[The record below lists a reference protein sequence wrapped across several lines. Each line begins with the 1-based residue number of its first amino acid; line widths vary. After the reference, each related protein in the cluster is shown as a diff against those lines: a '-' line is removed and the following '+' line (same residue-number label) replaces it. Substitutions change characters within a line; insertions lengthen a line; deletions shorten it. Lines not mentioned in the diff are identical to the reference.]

1 MYSIK
6 SVLRDAVDMLAL
18 VSDSALLD
26 AEVLLCLALNQQR
39 SHLRAW
45 PDKPLQPEQ
54 LAAFRTLLEQRQKGM
69 PIAYITG
76 NREFWSRNFQV
87 SPDVLIPRPDTEL
100 LIELSLKLIPADEPY
115 KIIDLGTGSGIIA
128 IILAAE
134 CPQAHVSATDFSV
147 AALRIAQLNVDKH
160 HINNIQLYQSD
171 WFAGIPDTK
180 FNLIISNPPY
190 IAEDDS
196 HLQQGD
202 VRFEPQT
209 ALCAA
214 EQGLGDI
221 TIITAA
227 ARNYLEPC
235 GHLLIEHGYDQQQQV
250 QALFKDLHYDKVQTY
265 TDLSGQPRV
274 TYGQWNSCQAIL
286 PDTLRVNANLFRTDL
301 PS

>member
-1 MYSIK
+1 MHCIK
-6 SVLRDAVDMLAL
+6 SILAEATDALTL

-26 AEVLLCLALNQQR
+26 AEILLCQALNQPR

-45 PDKPLQPEQ
+45 PDKPLLPEH
-54 LAAFRTLLEQRQKGM
+54 LAAFRALLEQRQQGI

-76 NREFWSRNFQV
+76 NREFWSRDFQV

-100 LIELSLKLIPADEPY
+100 LIELSLKLMPADEPV

-128 IILAAE
+128 ITLAAE
-134 CPQAHVSATDFSV
+134 RPHAQISATDFSL
-147 AALRIAQLNVDKH
+147 AALRIARRNADKH
-160 HINNIQLYQSD
+160 HINTIQFYQSN
-171 WFAGIPDTK
+171 WFAGVPATQ

-221 TIITAA
+221 KIIADA
-227 ARNYLEPC
+227 ARNYLEPR

-250 QALFKDLHYDKVQTY
+250 QSLFKDLHYDNVQTY

-274 TYGQWNSCQAIL
+274 TYGQFMSGY
-286 PDTLRVNANLFRTDL
+286 PV
-301 PS
+301 

>member
-1 MYSIK
+1 MHCIK
-6 SVLRDAVDMLAL
+6 SILAEATDALTL

-26 AEVLLCLALNQQR
+26 AEILLCQALNQPR

-45 PDKPLQPEQ
+45 PDKPLLPEH
-54 LAAFRTLLEQRQKGM
+54 LAAFRALLEQRQQGI

-76 NREFWSRNFQV
+76 NREFWSRDFQV

-100 LIELSLKLIPADEPY
+100 LIELSLKLIPAYDPV

-128 IILAAE
+128 ITLAAE
-134 CPQAHVSATDFSV
+134 RPHAQISATDFS
-147 AALRIAQLNVDKH
+147 
-160 HINNIQLYQSD
+160 
-171 WFAGIPDTK
+171 
-180 FNLIISNPPY
+180 LIISNPPY
-190 IAEDDS
+190 IAENDS

-221 TIITAA
+221 KIIADA
-227 ARNYLEPC
+227 ARNYLEPR
-235 GHLLIEHGYDQQQQV
+235 GHLLIEHGYDQRQQV
-250 QALFKDLHYDKVQTY
+250 QALFKDLHYDNVQTY

-274 TYGQWNSCQAIL
+274 TYGQFMSGYPA
-286 PDTLRVNANLFRTDL
+286 
-301 PS
+301 

>member
-1 MYSIK
+1 MHSIK
-6 SVLRDAVDMLAL
+6 TVLSEAADTLAL

-26 AEVLLCLALNQQR
+26 AEVLLCQVLNKPR

-45 PDKPLQPEQ
+45 PDKPLQSEQ
-54 LAAFRTLLEQRQKGM
+54 LTAFRVLLEQRQEGM

-76 NREFWSRNFQV
+76 NREFWSRDFQV

-100 LIELSLKLIPADEPY
+100 LIELSLKLIPADEPI

-128 IILAAE
+128 ITLAAE
-134 CPQAHVSATDFSV
+134 RPRSQVIATDFSL
-147 AALRIAQLNVDKH
+147 AALRIARVNAAKH
-160 HINNIQLYQSD
+160 HVNNIQFYQSD
-171 WFAGIPDTK
+171 WFANVPESK

-196 HLQQGD
+196 HLHQGD

-214 EQGLGDI
+214 EQGLSDI
-221 TIITAA
+221 KIIAST

-235 GHLLIEHGYDQQQQV
+235 GHLLIEHGYNQQQQV
-250 QALFKDLHYDKVQTY
+250 QTLFKDLHYDNVQTY
-265 TDLSGQPRV
+265 TDLSGQPRA
-274 TYGQWNSCQAIL
+274 TYGQWI
-286 PDTLRVNANLFRTDL
+286 
-301 PS
+301 

>member
-1 MYSIK
+1 M
-6 SVLRDAVDMLAL
+6 LREATDALTP

-26 AEVLLCLALNQQR
+26 AEVLLCLALNKQR

-45 PDKPLQPEQ
+45 PDKQLQPEQ
-54 LAAFRTLLEQRQKGM
+54 LTAFRALLEQRQKGA

-76 NREFWSRNFQV
+76 NREFWSRDFHV
-87 SPDVLIPRPDTEL
+87 SPDVLIPRPDTER
-100 LIELSLKLIPADEPY
+100 LIELSLKLIPADEPF

-128 IILAAE
+128 ITLAAE
-134 CPQAHVSATDFSV
+134 RPHAQITATDVSV
-147 AALRIAQLNVDKH
+147 AALRIAQINADKY
-160 HINNIQLYQSD
+160 HINNVQFYQSN
-171 WFAGIPDTK
+171 WYSGVPDTK

-202 VRFEPQT
+202 VRFEPQS

-221 TIITAA
+221 KIIATL
-227 ARNYLEPC
+227 ARNHLEQD

-250 QALFKDLHYDKVQTY
+250 QALFKNLHYDKVQTY
-265 TDLSGQPRV
+265 KDLSGQPRV
-274 TYGQWNSCQAIL
+274 TYGLWN
-286 PDTLRVNANLFRTDL
+286 P
-301 PS
+301 

>member
-1 MYSIK
+1 MHSIK
-6 SVLRDAVDMLAL
+6 SILTEANDALTL

-26 AEVLLCLALNQQR
+26 AEVLLCLVLNQPR

-54 LAAFRTLLEQRQKGM
+54 LAAFSALLEQRQQGI

-76 NREFWSRNFQV
+76 NREFWSRDFQV

-100 LIELSLKLIPADEPY
+100 LIELSLKLIPSDAPV

-128 IILAAE
+128 ITLAAE
-134 CPQAHVSATDFSV
+134 RPQAQITATDFSL
-147 AALRIAQLNVDKH
+147 AALRIARLNADKH
-160 HINNIQLYQSD
+160 QIANIQFYQSN
-171 WFAGIPDTK
+171 WFADAPANK
-180 FNLIISNPPY
+180 FDLIISNPPY

-196 HLQQGD
+196 HLLQGD

-221 TIITAA
+221 KIIAA
-227 ARNYLEPC
+227 SARNYLEPF
-235 GHLLIEHGYDQQQQV
+235 GHLLIEHGYNQLQQV
-250 QALFKDLHYDKVQTY
+250 QTIFKDLHYDAVQTY
-265 TDLSGQPRV
+265 ADLSGQPRV
-274 TYGQWNSCQAIL
+274 TYGQL
-286 PDTLRVNANLFRTDL
+286 MPDYLA
-301 PS
+301 